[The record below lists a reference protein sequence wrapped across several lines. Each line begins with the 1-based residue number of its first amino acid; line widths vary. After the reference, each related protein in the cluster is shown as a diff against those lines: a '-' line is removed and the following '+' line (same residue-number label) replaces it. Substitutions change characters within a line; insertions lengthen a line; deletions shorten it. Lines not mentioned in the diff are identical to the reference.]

1 MEADERA
8 YLGYSVSRRRGKR
21 HRKPKYSKSLAKLNC
36 SEIPM
41 IQVLIQVEAGS
52 RERRL
57 YNEKTLEYRETR
69 RMPQP
74 FPYPYGFVIG
84 TSAEDGDAVDC
95 YIITKDKL
103 KAGSIVE
110 CEPVGLLEQHEG
122 DEIDHKILASL
133 PGQDVKLG
141 NELLQELQEFI
152 LAIFAHFQEVQVRV
166 GPILPLEAA
175 LQHIRACQD
184 VSDA

>member
-1 MEADERA
+1 
-8 YLGYSVSRRRGKR
+8 
-21 HRKPKYSKSLAKLNC
+21 
-36 SEIPM
+36 M
-41 IQVLIQVEAGS
+41 IRVLIQVEGGS
-52 RERRL
+52 RDRRL

-95 YIITKDKL
+95 YIITKDRL

-122 DEIDHKILASL
+122 DEIDHKVLASL
-133 PGQDVKLG
+133 PGQDVILG
-141 NELLQELQEFI
+141 NELLQELQDFI
-152 LAIFAHFQEVQVRV
+152 HAIFAHFQELHVRV
-166 GPILPLEAA
+166 GPILPQAAA

-184 VSDA
+184 QPNA